1 MEETVEKIINYA
13 IAQVKDF
20 SHQERWAILDEV
32 SHRLTSE
39 SETEL
44 KMEFFMDDPDDEY
57 SEANLGTDTT
67 S

>member
-1 MEETVEKIINYA
+1 MEGTVEKIINYA

-39 SETEL
+39 SEAEL
-44 KMEFFMDDPDDEY
+44 KMEFFMDDPDDE
-57 SEANLGTDTT
+57 
-67 S
+67 

>member
-1 MEETVEKIINYA
+1 MEGTVEKIINYA
-13 IAQVKDF
+13 IAQVKYF

-44 KMEFFMDDPDDEY
+44 KMEFFMDDPDDE
-57 SEANLGTDTT
+57 
-67 S
+67 